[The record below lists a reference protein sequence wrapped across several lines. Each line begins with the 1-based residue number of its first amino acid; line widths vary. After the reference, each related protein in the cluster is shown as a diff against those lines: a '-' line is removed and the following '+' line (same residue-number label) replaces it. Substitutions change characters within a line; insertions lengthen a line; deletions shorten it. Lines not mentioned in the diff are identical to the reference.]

1 MAEPFPRASPGVPPV
16 AMALRLGAGPAK
28 AAPTLRSARSIFPAA
43 HVAGKNDSDSFR
55 LAPETRKGV
64 PLPGPF
70 PGDGGRESLVSCLLL
85 LEAPAIHLAAK
96 RLRRRRGRCGG
107 RTGGPGRLPASVGNT
122 CCLPG
127 REAASAAGGPLQR
140 QDEGPRSAACFYRS
154 TCDPPG
160 RGAASTADGPLRR
173 QDEGPRSS
181 AYFCW
186 KCLLSAWPRSGFGG
200 KRAAA
205 AAGRRSPGRL
215 PASVE
220 STCCPARRLAAL
232 QAGVFSAV
240 SLRLPCGKG
249 AGARRATEGLSA
261 ETSPERII
269 PGQYFSA

>member
-1 MAEPFPRASPGVPPV
+1 MSPGK
-16 AMALRLGAGPAK
+16 MIRILSGLR
-28 AAPTLRSARSIFPAA
+28 
-43 HVAGKNDSDSFR
+43 
-55 LAPETRKGV
+55 RK
-64 PLPGPF
+64 PGRGYPF
-70 PGDGGRESLVSCLLL
+70 LDLSPGDGGRESLVSCLLL

-96 RLRRRRGRCGG
+96 RLRRREGRCSG
-107 RTGGPGRLPASVGNT
+107 RTGAPGQLPASIGST
-122 CCLPG
+122 CDPPG
-127 REAASAAGGPLQR
+127 REAASAA
-140 QDEGPRSAACFYRS
+140 E
-154 TCDPPG
+154 
-160 RGAASTADGPLRR
+160 GPLRR
-173 QDEGPRSS
+173 QDEGPQSS

>member
-1 MAEPFPRASPGVPPV
+1 MAEPFPRASPGVPSM

-28 AAPTLRSARSIFPAA
+28 AAPTRRSVRRIFPAA

-55 LAPETRKGV
+55 LAPETRKGN

-70 PGDGGRESLVSCLLL
+70 PGGR
-85 LEAPAIHLAAK
+85 
-96 RLRRRRGRCGG
+96 G
-107 RTGGPGRLPASVGNT
+107 TGVPGQLPASIGST
-122 CCLPG
+122 CDPPG
-127 REAASAAGGPLQR
+127 REAASA
-140 QDEGPRSAACFYRS
+140 E
-154 TCDPPG
+154 
-160 RGAASTADGPLRR
+160 GPLRR

-186 KCLLSAWPRSGFGG
+186 KCLLSAWPLSGFGG